1 MVQQQTDD
9 VTGIETGEDFDLF
22 SAWKHW
28 PRPLSDVTS
37 GSDHTPYQWCHS
49 RWKPPGTSLMAALS
63 PKCPQWN
70 KVSGYYGDTDHCL
83 LIGCCVRRGQ
93 NQSVA
98 QQQVRGRSSRS
109 HSRGQRSEGVLEWK
123 ASLFPERNA
132 IGQSLKRHRQNH
144 ALWLADGKQH
154 DTIKIWQSV
163 SVNSSSSIHA
173 QSESVMNDAL
183 NKLWNINIYT
193 IITCLHSL
201 EGKWTKSY

>member
-22 SAWKHW
+22 SAWKHDW

-49 RWKPPGTSLMAALS
+49 RWKPPGTSLMAAFS

-70 KVSGYYGDTDHCL
+70 KVSGYYGDTDHSL

-109 HSRGQRSEGVLEWK
+109 HSRGQR
-123 ASLFPERNA
+123 ASLS
-132 IGQSLKRHRQNH
+132 GKRRCFLRGTLLVRVWRDTHNP

-183 NKLWNINIYT
+183 NELWNINIYT

-201 EGKWTKSY
+201 EVKWTKSY